1 MSEAC
6 YVYGLVRADLTMPE
20 DLTGLD
26 DAPVELITHDR
37 LGALVSA
44 APTERPLGTRDDL
57 LAHEQVVDTVAV
69 SATVLP
75 MRFGSVVAR
84 PAVVDELL
92 APHQDELV
100 ESLDE
105 LDGHVQYTV
114 KGRYQEEVVLREV
127 ILEDPEIARLRE
139 RVQGVPEEA
148 SYQDRLRLGELVV
161 GALEDRAQRE
171 GRQMHQALS
180 GHAAAAV
187 ARPSGDPEQL
197 LDSAFL
203 VPRDRV
209 EEFEQAVDQ
218 LGSETAGSIRFRLIG
233 PLAPYDFVSSER

>member
-1 MSEAC
+1 MSDAC
-6 YVYGLVRADLTMPE
+6 YVYGLVRADLSVPP

-26 DAPVELITHDR
+26 GAPVELLTQEG

-57 LAHEQVVDTVAV
+57 FAHEQVVDTVAAV
-69 SATVLP
+69 ATVLP
-75 MRFGSVVAR
+75 MRFGSVVER
-84 PAVVDELL
+84 SAVMDELL
-92 APHQDELV
+92 APHRDELV
-100 ESLDE
+100 GSLDE

-114 KGRYQEEVVLREV
+114 KGRFQQDVVLREV

-161 GALEDRAQRE
+161 GALEDRGQRE
-171 GRQMHQALS
+171 GRRMHEALS
-180 GHAAAAV
+180 GLAAASV

-209 EEFEQAVDQ
+209 EEFEQAVDR
-218 LGSETAGSIRFRLIG
+218 LGSETAGSVRFRLIG
-233 PLAPYDFVSSER
+233 PLAPYDFVSAER

>member
-171 GRQMHQALS
+171 GRRMHQALS

-209 EEFEQAVDQ
+209 EEFEQAVDE